1 MPAWLQSV
9 KNRFDRQNLAR
20 GIEAELHQNKN
31 AKGEEG
37 MTHFRNPSHKAL
49 LTARRVRNLA
59 AALTASL
66 VLSGCSMVNHMMYK
80 TTGDVMQGFSRSH
93 TVPFLMESNDLAM
106 GCAMSEATA
115 PLLMSFGRVT
125 NEPDQL
131 AVMLYLS
138 AGGCAEEEAREHE
151 LAALAALHA
160 MNGNAAEDAMIR
172 QKRAHTVAARRY
184 YSAWQHH
191 NAHYGNPADGECP
204 DFDDDMDEFIYMA
217 GLLSGLQALNA
228 QIQSTSSIGVPA
240 NVGSIAARAT
250 SCLDNEKWWGAPMA
264 LRATVWAMIP
274 GAQPDGEDAFERLAI
289 ADEQGEAAGVRLPH
303 VFHAIAALNKGDEA
317 MVREVIQEHAE
328 SLDNTP
334 SNEDWRFVDAM
345 ATDMILAVSD
355 RLWVE
360 NTGHRTPM
368 GQLGTFWDDR
378 QEEVETMDLDD
389 LL

>member
-1 MPAWLQSV
+1 VRSQ
-9 KNRFDRQNLAR
+9 QNCIR
-20 GIEAELHQNKN
+20 TKN

-37 MTHFRNPSHKAL
+37 MTHFRNPSRKAL
-49 LTARRVRNLA
+49 FSVRRVRNLVA
-59 AALTASL
+59 AFTASV
-66 VLSGCSMVNHMMYK
+66 VLSGCGVVNHMMYK

-151 LAALAALHA
+151 LAALAAMHA

-184 YSAWQHH
+184 YTAWQHH

-274 GAQPDGEDAFERLAI
+274 GAQPEGEDAFERLAI
-289 ADEQGEAAGVRLPH
+289 AGEQGDAAGVRLPH
-303 VFHAIAALNKGDEA
+303 VFHAIAALNKGDES
-317 MVREVIQEHAE
+317 MVRDVIREHAE
-328 SLDNTP
+328 SVENTP
-334 SNEDWRFVDAM
+334 ANEDWRFVDAM
-345 ATDMILAVSD
+345 ATDMIVAVSD

-368 GQLGTFWDDR
+368 GQLGAFWDDR

>member
-1 MPAWLQSV
+1 V
-9 KNRFDRQNLAR
+9 Y
-20 GIEAELHQNKN
+20 ENKN
-31 AKGEEG
+31 VKGEEG
-37 MTHFRNPSHKAL
+37 MTHSRNPSCRAL
-49 LTARRVRNLA
+49 FPKRRFR
-59 AALTASL
+59 SL
-66 VLSGCSMVNHMMYK
+66 VAACVASVALSGCGVVNNMIYK
-80 TTGDVMQGFSRSH
+80 TTGDVMQGFSRNH
-93 TVPFLMESNDLAM
+93 TVPFLMESDDLAM

-125 NEPDQL
+125 SEPDQL

-138 AGGCAEEEAREHE
+138 AGGCADEQAREHE
-151 LAALAALHA
+151 LAALAAMHA
-160 MNGNAAEDAMIR
+160 MNGNAAQDAMIR
-172 QKRAHTVAARRY
+172 QKRAHALAAERY
-184 YSAWQHH
+184 FKGWQHH

-240 NVGSIAARAT
+240 NIGSIVARAT
-250 SCLDNEKWWGAPMA
+250 SCLENDKWWGAPMA

-274 GAQPDGEDAFERLAI
+274 GAQPEGEDAFERLEI
-289 ADEQGEAAGVRLPH
+289 ADAQGEAAGVRLPH

-317 MVREVIQEHAE
+317 MVREVIRDHAE
-328 SLDNTP
+328 SIEQTP
-334 SNEDWRFVDAM
+334 ANEEWRFVDAM
-345 ATDMILAVSD
+345 ATNMIVAVSD

-360 NTGHRTPM
+360 NTGHRTPL
-368 GQLGTFWDDR
+368 GQLGTFWDDP